1 MTSYTTFI
9 KHSEK
14 VMKNASASRPVL
26 KGAHHSADGSVY
38 VTDSTRL
45 YKLTGAT
52 ATNEPYTLDTK
63 TGKHIDGNYPDCE
76 RLLPDSDGALLVAT
90 ITNVADALLYVKS
103 LATIEKK
110 QSDTKHA
117 TFRFTR
123 DQSDNLIIE
132 KLSTNPVSYQFNISS
147 ELSGDVT
154 PKINIQ
160 AQYIVDAL
168 ALFKDAGE
176 DDITFEYYGDMRPA
190 TLKSDDVTILLM
202 PVRTY

>member
-9 KHSEK
+9 KHAEK
-14 VMKNASASRPVL
+14 VMKSASASRPIL
-26 KGAHHSADGSVY
+26 KGAHHSAHGRVY
-38 VTDSTRL
+38 VTDGARL
-45 YKLTGAT
+45 YKLTGAMPVSD
-52 ATNEPYTLDTK
+52 PYTLDTK
-63 TGKHIDGNYPDCE
+63 TGDHIDGNYPDCE
-76 RLLPDSDGALLVAT
+76 RLLSDSDGALLVAT
-90 ITNVADALLYVKS
+90 ITNVTDVLLYAKS
-103 LATIEKK
+103 LASIEKK

-123 DQSDNLIIE
+123 DQSDNLVIE

-176 DDITFEYYGDMRPA
+176 DNITFEYYGDMRPA